1 MTIKRGV
8 IRIRP
13 LWHPALCLQ
22 RNDGHEVAI
31 NVTDVR
37 TKHGSKRPA
46 GVRGAAGWA
55 ALSQGRWDAA
65 RSAFA
70 DALAHGES
78 PESLEGLSWAA
89 WWLDDADTVFDARER
104 ACRLYRKRGD
114 VASAARMAIWLG
126 ADHLDFHGAF
136 AVANGW
142 LQRARRWLQ
151 TVEPRPDHGWLTFHE
166 GYIAFSQGDTA
177 RSLERARHASKLG
190 RRFDA
195 PDLEM
200 LGLALEG
207 AVLVACARVQEGM
220 RRLDEATAA
229 ALESETDIPISRA
242 WACCF
247 LVTAC
252 EAVRDYRRA
261 FEWCDRIAEFV
272 ERYGSRYMLGFCRQH
287 YAAVYMWRG
296 QWREAEAQFEAAI
309 DAYLNH
315 DPHTSAVCSPDS
327 PSCAAGR
334 AE

>member
-1 MTIKRGV
+1 
-8 IRIRP
+8 
-13 LWHPALCLQ
+13 
-22 RNDGHEVAI
+22 
-31 NVTDVR
+31 VR
-37 TKHGSKRPA
+37 A
-46 GVRGAAGWA
+46 GAGWA

-70 DALAHGES
+70 DALAHDES

-114 VASAARMAIWLG
+114 VASAARMATWLA

-142 LQRARRWLQ
+142 LLRARRWLQ
-151 TVEPRPDHGWLTFHE
+151 TVEPRLDHGWLAFYE
-166 GYIAFSQGDTA
+166 GYFASSQGDTA
-177 RSLERARHASKLG
+177 RNLEQARHATKLA

-200 LGLALEG
+200 LGVALEG
-207 AVLVACARVQEGM
+207 AALVACARVQVGM
-220 RRLDEATAA
+220 RRLDEATVA
-229 ALESETDIPISRA
+229 ALERETDIPMSRS

-272 ERYGSRYMLGFCRQH
+272 ERYGGRYMLGFCRQH
-287 YAAVYMWRG
+287 YAA
-296 QWREAEAQFEAAI
+296 A
-309 DAYLNH
+309 
-315 DPHTSAVCSPDS
+315 
-327 PSCAAGR
+327 
-334 AE
+334 